1 MKVAIITDTHAGI
14 KNGADLFLDYA
25 ERFYE
30 EIFFPYCIE
39 NNISRII
46 HLGDYFDHR
55 RFVNIKVLK
64 RNKEM
69 FLDKLREHK
78 MVMDIIP
85 GNHDTFYKSTNEL
98 SGLVE
103 ILQHYTD
110 VVNLHQD
117 PTVIDL
123 DGLQMALLPWIN
135 PENYAE
141 SMDFVSKTAA
151 PIIGAHL
158 ELAGFDMMRGIA
170 APSHGMDR
178 SLFNRFE
185 MVLTGHYHTK
195 STQDNVYYLG
205 TPLEQTWAD
214 CNDAKYF
221 HVLDTETRKL
231 EPIQNTITLYHKVV
245 YDDTNASSDIIG
257 ELDKCDFSSLKNTY
271 VRVIVKTKKNPLMFD
286 RFIDRLVSVSPF
298 DLKVVE
304 NFEEYQSANVDDE
317 KVEVGDTVTLLN
329 TYVDSVQTDLDRDRL
344 KSMLSAL
351 WTEAQNIDVIS

>member
-1 MKVAIITDTHAGI
+1 
-14 KNGADLFLDYA
+14 
-25 ERFYE
+25 
-30 EIFFPYCIE
+30 
-39 NNISRII
+39 
-46 HLGDYFDHR
+46 
-55 RFVNIKVLK
+55 
-64 RNKEM
+64 
-69 FLDKLREHK
+69 
-78 MVMDIIP
+78 
-85 GNHDTFYKSTNEL
+85 
-98 SGLVE
+98 
-103 ILQHYTD
+103 
-110 VVNLHQD
+110 
-117 PTVIDL
+117 
-123 DGLQMALLPWIN
+123 
-135 PENYAE
+135 
-141 SMDFVSKTAA
+141 
-151 PIIGAHL
+151 
-158 ELAGFDMMRGIA
+158 
-170 APSHGMDR
+170 
-178 SLFNRFE
+178 